1 MPQALYEHP
10 AETATCWKDGRQ
22 QQEEKASRLHKMLKM
37 LLGAWHS
44 IWKAS
49 DAQELPTDED
59 TFKSLRT
66 ILGTFT

>member
-10 AETATCWKDGRQ
+10 AETATCWKNIWSRKEGRR
-22 QQEEKASRLHKMLKM
+22 QQEEKARRLQKMLKM
-37 LLGAWHS
+37 LLGVWHS

-59 TFKSLRT
+59 ALKSL
-66 ILGTFT
+66 